1 MLKRRVPIEV
11 LYLAILVRLLEQLS
25 IWVQIS
31 SQSVHVLL
39 ASLDANRKFFLIAQV
54 HHDWFLKILLKLSG
68 IRIHRIPTEFIL
80 HRSIGQLVFKLQ
92 NLVFKVLR

>member
-1 MLKRRVPIEV
+1 MLMRRVPIEV

-39 ASLDANRKFFLIAQV
+39 ASLDANRKFFLIA
-54 HHDWFLKILLKLSG
+54 
-68 IRIHRIPTEFIL
+68 
-80 HRSIGQLVFKLQ
+80 
-92 NLVFKVLR
+92 